1 MLYDK
6 INSDMKSAMINKDKD
21 KLSTIRLLKSAI
33 DLYRINN
40 KLNEVTDEAVIDVA
54 SKQIKTHKE
63 SIIEFENGGRND
75 LSEKLKAE
83 IEILKT
89 YLPEQLS
96 LEETEAEIN
105 KIFDIIKPQ
114 GKQDLG
120 KIMKEISANL
130 KGKVDMKV
138 VNDIVM
144 KKINS

>member
-21 KLSTIRLLKSAI
+21 KLSTIRLLKSAV

-96 LEETEAEIN
+96 LEKTEAEIN
-105 KIFDIIKPQ
+105 KIFDLIKPQ

>member
-6 INSDMKSAMINKDKD
+6 INDDMKSAMKDKDKD

-33 DLYRINN
+33 GLHKINN
-40 KLNEVTDEAVIDVA
+40 KIDEVSDEVVVDIV

-63 SIIEFENGGRND
+63 SIIEFERGGRND
-75 LSEKLKAE
+75 LSDKLKSE
-83 IEILKT
+83 IEILMS

-96 LEETEAEIN
+96 DLEVEKEIDA
-105 KIFDIIKPQ
+105 IFEEIKPK
-114 GKQDLG
+114 GKEDLG
-120 KIMKEISANL
+120 KIMKESSL
-130 KGKVDMKV
+130 RFKGKADMKL